1 MKRILFSLL
10 TLLAVQ
16 LLHAQAYVKDQ
27 VTAALGA
34 GDVNALGEKL
44 VANVDLTVLTTSDYY
59 SKAQATGI
67 LRKFFDEHEPKGLR
81 IEHEGTSKMGDRYC
95 IGQLNTANGVFRVTF
110 FLKKTGDAVQVKQLR
125 IENSNK

>member
-1 MKRILFSLL
+1 MKRSLL
-10 TLLAVQ
+10 SLTLALITS
-16 LLHAQAYVKDQ
+16 LTFAQADVKDQ
-27 VTAALGA
+27 VSAAIGS
-34 GDVNALGEKL
+34 GNVNALGEKL

-59 SKAQATGI
+59 SNAQAMGI

-95 IGQLNTANGVFRVTF
+95 IGQLSTANGVFRVTF
-110 FLKKTGDAVQVKQLR
+110 FLKKTGEAVQVKQLR